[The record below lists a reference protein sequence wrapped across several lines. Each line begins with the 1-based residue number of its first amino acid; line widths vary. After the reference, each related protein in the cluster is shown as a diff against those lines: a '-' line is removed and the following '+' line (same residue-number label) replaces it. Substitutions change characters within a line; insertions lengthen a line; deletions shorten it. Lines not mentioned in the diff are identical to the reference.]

1 MAQPP
6 DVLAAGAVVFRPGRQ
21 VLLVH
26 RGRYDDWS
34 FPKGKLDR
42 GEHRTSAAVR
52 EVEEETGLRVRLGVP
67 LADQRYDAGS
77 RMKTVFYWTGRVV
90 GDDDVSGY
98 EANNEIDAV
107 AWADVDD
114 ARSRLTYDYD
124 RATLEEAVTRRRRT
138 LPLVVLRHTEARS
151 RKTWRGEDRLRP
163 LAALGHRQ
171 AEKLIPV
178 IAAYDVRRVVSSDA
192 TRCVDSVAPY
202 VRETGARSKLTG
214 RLSEE
219 SATRASVAR
228 SVDRLAERMREDGI
242 GGLLCT
248 HRPVLPMLCEHLG
261 LEDPSLDPGEML
273 VVHLRDGT
281 VHATERHPLT

>member
-90 GDDDVSGY
+90 GEDDVSGY

-107 AWADVDD
+107 AWVDVDS

-124 RATLEEAVTRRRRT
+124 RATLEEAVKKRRRT

-163 LAALGHRQ
+163 LAALGRRQ

-192 TRCVDSVAPY
+192 TRCAESVAPY
-202 VRETGARSKLTG
+202 VRETGVRSKLTG

-219 SATRASVAR
+219 SATRASVATT
-228 SVDRLAERMREDGI
+228 VDRLTERMREDGI

-248 HRPVLPMLCEHLG
+248 HRPVLPMLYEHLG
-261 LEDPSLDPGEML
+261 LEDPSLAPGEML

>member
-77 RMKTVFYWTGRVV
+77 RMKTVFYWAGRVV

-98 EANNEIDAV
+98 AANNEIDAV
-107 AWADVDD
+107 AWVDADD

-124 RATLEEAVTRRRRT
+124 RATLEEALTKRRRT

-151 RKTWRGEDRLRP
+151 RKTWRKEDRLRP
-163 LAALGHRQ
+163 LAALGRRQ

-192 TRCVDSVAPY
+192 MRCADSVAPY
-202 VRETGARSKLTG
+202 VRDTGVRSKLTG

-228 SVDRLAERMREDGI
+228 TVDRLTERMREDGI

-248 HRPVLPMLCEHLG
+248 HRPVLPMVYDHLG
-261 LEDPSLDPGEML
+261 VEDPSLDPGEML

-281 VHATERHPLT
+281 VRATERHPLT

>member
-77 RMKTVFYWTGRVV
+77 RMKTVFYWAGRVV

-98 EANNEIDAV
+98 AANNEIDAV
-107 AWADVDD
+107 AWVDADD

-124 RATLEEAVTRRRRT
+124 RATLEEALTKRRRT

-151 RKTWRGEDRLRP
+151 RKTWRKEDRLRP
-163 LAALGHRQ
+163 LAALGRRQ

-192 TRCVDSVAPY
+192 TRCADSVAPY
-202 VRETGARSKLTG
+202 LRETGVRSKLTG

-228 SVDRLAERMREDGI
+228 TVDRLAERMREDGI

-248 HRPVLPMLCEHLG
+248 HRPVLPMVYDHLG
-261 LEDPSLDPGEML
+261 VEDPSLDPGEML

-281 VHATERHPLT
+281 VRATERHPLT

>member
-77 RMKTVFYWTGRVV
+77 RMKTVFYWAGRVV

-98 EANNEIDAV
+98 AANNEIDAV
-107 AWADVDD
+107 AWVDVDD
-114 ARSRLTYDYD
+114 ARNRLTYDYD
-124 RATLEEAVTRRRRT
+124 RATLEEALTKRRRT

-151 RKTWRGEDRLRP
+151 RKTWRDEDRLRP
-163 LAALGHRQ
+163 LAALGRRQ

-192 TRCVDSVAPY
+192 TRCAESVAPY
-202 VRETGARSKLTG
+202 VRETGVRSKLTG

-228 SVDRLAERMREDGI
+228 TVDRLAERMREDGI
-242 GGLLCT
+242 GGLLCS
-248 HRPVLPMLCEHLG
+248 HRPVLPMLYEHLG
-261 LEDPSLDPGEML
+261 VEDPSLDPGEML

-281 VHATERHPLT
+281 VRATERHPLT

>member
-1 MAQPP
+1 MGQLP

-42 GEHRTSAAVR
+42 GEHRTAAAVR

-67 LADQRYDAGS
+67 LGGQRYDTGA
-77 RMKTVFYWTGRVV
+77 RMKSVFYWTGRAV
-90 GDDDVSGY
+90 GSDDVSGY
-98 EANNEIDAV
+98 AANHEIDQV
-107 AWADVDD
+107 AWVDVAE
-114 ARSRLTYDYD
+114 ARSRLSYDYD
-124 RATLEEAVTRRRRT
+124 RVTLEEALEKRRRT
-138 LPLVVLRHTEARS
+138 LPLLVLRHARARS
-151 RKTWRGEDRLRP
+151 RKAWRDEDPVRP
-163 LAALGHRQ
+163 LLAVGRTQ
-171 AEKLIPV
+171 AEKLTPV

-192 TRCVDSVAPY
+192 TRCAETVAPY

-219 SATRASVAR
+219 SATEASAARAVDKLIGRMGKDSV
-228 SVDRLAERMREDGI
+228 

-248 HRPVLPMLCEHLG
+248 HRPVLPWVYDHLG
-261 LEDPSLDPGEML
+261 VDDPELEPGELL
-273 VVHLRDGT
+273 VVHLRKGE
-281 VHATERHPLT
+281 VRSTERHPFT